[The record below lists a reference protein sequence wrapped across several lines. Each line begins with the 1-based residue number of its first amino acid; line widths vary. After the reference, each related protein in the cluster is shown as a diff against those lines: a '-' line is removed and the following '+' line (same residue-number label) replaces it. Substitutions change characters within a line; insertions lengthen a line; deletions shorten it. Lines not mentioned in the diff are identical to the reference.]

1 MNIRNVSIKDY
12 EKIKILLKR
21 HNMNMID
28 FKRCVNL
35 WKKNPSLKNNK
46 IKWIKGWVIEKNK
59 KVVGHIGHFP
69 MQYFLN
75 KKPYLCSV
83 LYGWA
88 VDEQFRSLSIVLLKR
103 YFSQTNVDFFLA
115 TNLNE
120 TSSKIMKMIKV
131 KEVPTKSLNYSLVI
145 ALNLQSVI
153 KVFFRNI
160 SFPFKK
166 FILNIFSFFLLLFLK
181 KKLNS
186 WKNKFS
192 PKNIVKHNEFDGKFD
207 ILWKKIKSFQKNKLL
222 FRRDKNWLKWH
233 LNYFIKNRK
242 AWIYLSIKNR
252 KINGYSIC
260 IEKNN
265 LKTGIKSALLI
276 DLITLKEPNKTS
288 KNLIGANITEAKR
301 RNCDIFEF
309 RGFDNEKISSMNF
322 FNPFKKKLLNNP
334 FCYKPNN
341 KKLNKLLTQT
351 KYWYPSYLD
360 GDAIVD
366 L

>member
-1 MNIRNVSIKDY
+1 MKIRNVSIKDY

-28 FKRCVNL
+28 FKRWINL

-46 IKWIKGWVIEKNK
+46 IKWIKGWVIEKNN
-59 KVVGHIGHFP
+59 KVVGHVGHFP
-69 MQYFLN
+69 MEYTLN
-75 KKPYLCSV
+75 KKSYLCSV
-83 LYGWA
+83 IYGWA
-88 VDEQFRSLSIVLLKR
+88 VDEQFRSLSILLLKK
-103 YFSQTNVDFFLA
+103 YFSQKNVDLFLA

-120 TSSKIMKMIKV
+120 TSSKIMKMLKV

-145 ALNLQSVI
+145 ALNLQKVI
-153 KVFFRNI
+153 KGFFTNI
-160 SFPFKK
+160 QFPLKK
-166 FILNIFSFFLLLFLK
+166 LILSIFSPFVLIFLK

-192 PKNIVKHNEFDGKFD
+192 TGNIVKQNEIDGKFD
-207 ILWKKIKSFQKNKLL
+207 LVWKKIEGSQKNKLL
-222 FRRDKNWLKWH
+222 FRRDKKWLKWH
-233 LNYFIKNRK
+233 LNYFIKKRK
-242 AWIYLSIKNR
+242 AWIYFSIKNK

-276 DLITLKEPNKTS
+276 DLNAFKESHKTS
-288 KNLIGANITEAKR
+288 INLIGANIMEAKR

-309 RGFDNEKISSMNF
+309 RGFDDKKISYMNSF
-322 FNPFKKKLLNNP
+322 DPFKKKLLNNP
-334 FCYKPNN
+334 FCYKTNN
-341 KKLNKLLTQT
+341 KKLNKLLAQS
-351 KYWYPSYLD
+351 KYWCPSYLD

>member
-1 MNIRNVSIKDY
+1 
-12 EKIKILLKR
+12 
-21 HNMNMID
+21 MID
-28 FKRCVNL
+28 FKRWVNL

-46 IKWIKGWVIEKNK
+46 IKWIKGWVIEKNNK
-59 KVVGHIGHFP
+59 IVGHIGHFP

-83 LYGWA
+83 IYGWA

-192 PKNIVKHNEFDGKFD
+192 PKNIVKHNEFDEKFD
-207 ILWKKIKSFQKNKLL
+207 LLWKKIKSFQKNKLL

-309 RGFDNEKISSMNF
+309 RGFDNEKISYMNF

-341 KKLNKLLTQT
+341 KKLNKLLAQS

>member
-12 EKIKILLKR
+12 EKIKILFKR

-28 FKRCVNL
+28 FKRWVNL

-59 KVVGHIGHFP
+59 KIVGHIGHFP

-83 LYGWA
+83 LYGWV

-131 KEVPTKSLNYSLVI
+131 KEVPTESLNYSLVI

-160 SFPFKK
+160 SFNFDFFLFYCLTFGFCLGNHRLQKKRKYSQTHIKYYPFKHAYSLVK
-166 FILNIFSFFLLLFLK
+166 LTK
-181 KKLNS
+181 K
-186 WKNKFS
+186 
-192 PKNIVKHNEFDGKFD
+192 
-207 ILWKKIKSFQKNKLL
+207 
-222 FRRDKNWLKWH
+222 
-233 LNYFIKNRK
+233 
-242 AWIYLSIKNR
+242 
-252 KINGYSIC
+252 
-260 IEKNN
+260 
-265 LKTGIKSALLI
+265 
-276 DLITLKEPNKTS
+276 
-288 KNLIGANITEAKR
+288 
-301 RNCDIFEF
+301 
-309 RGFDNEKISSMNF
+309 DNES
-322 FNPFKKKLLNNP
+322 
-334 FCYKPNN
+334 
-341 KKLNKLLTQT
+341 
-351 KYWYPSYLD
+351 
-360 GDAIVD
+360 
-366 L
+366 